1 MVAGRL
7 LPDADLKDIANAE
20 QAPQAPVRSQVING
34 WLGRELSF
42 RRLQS
47 PNIFLKSGGDRQ
59 PEVRTAPVR
68 KDQYLERLALLGGD
82 KRWKSRRGRGTG
94 RNLFALL
101 GDRRSNS
108 HQRDSRVWRSER
120 GWLDPCDN

>member
-1 MVAGRL
+1 L
-7 LPDADLKDIANAE
+7 
-20 QAPQAPVRSQVING
+20 
-34 WLGRELSF
+34 LGREFSF

-47 PNIFLKSGGDRQ
+47 PNIFLKPGGDRQ

-82 KRWKSRRGRGTG
+82 KRWKTRPGRGTG

-101 GDRRSNS
+101 GNRRD
-108 HQRDSRVWRSER
+108 DSDQGDGRLWRWER
-120 GWLDPCDN
+120 AWLDPCDD